1 VALTTIGRN
10 WKTGVVVTIE
20 GTSPKSR
27 RSLNQ
32 LTIALAVMVV
42 VAAVV
47 FGITVF
53 SSSSGPTKLAA
64 SYQCVPGPLIPQ
76 LKPGESGS
84 MSTSYGNFTATYR
97 ATMPASAPVNG
108 LTSGTP
114 FDGTLTVTDGSTTWT
129 LAKPDS
135 PYKSQINEMCV
146 IAFQPEVDPG
156 VMIEGFTG
164 GAHCCETPV
173 IYLFNHAEDRYVK
186 VVDMSPIDF
195 ENPHAFDS
203 NGGFIPKVAGHQ
215 VLLQTGDDAF
225 DYAFSCY
232 ACGIDPIVLD
242 SVGFGGLSD
251 VTLQH
256 PALVKA
262 NAALIWK
269 YALGAV
275 NAEGSTVAKT
285 IPIPFGFV
293 APWVA
298 DECALGHGA
307 SAWSK
312 VEQLSRDGKLSN
324 ALYYQATMTHH
335 SFVPYLH
342 SFLLKHDYCTGQ
354 I

>member
-1 VALTTIGRN
+1 M
-10 WKTGVVVTIE
+10 TGVVVSIE

-53 SSSSGPTKLAA
+53 SGSSGPTKLAA
-64 SYQCVPGPLIPQ
+64 SYQCVPGALIPQ

-84 MSTSYGNFTATYR
+84 MSTSYGTFTATYR
-97 ATMPASAPVNG
+97 ATSPSTATTTPG
-108 LTSGTP
+108 LNNGTP
-114 FDGTLTVTDGSTTWT
+114 FDGTLTVTNGSTTWT

-135 PYKSQINEMCV
+135 PYMSQINEMCV

-173 IYLFNHAEDRYVK
+173 IYLFDHAENRYVK
-186 VVDMSPIDF
+186 VVDFSPIDF
-195 ENPHAFDS
+195 QNPHAFDS
-203 NGGFIPKVAGHQ
+203 NGGFIPKVVGHR

-225 DYAFSCY
+225 DYVFSCY

-242 SVGFGGLSD
+242 SVGVHGLTD

-256 PALVKA
+256 PTQVAA
-262 NAALIWK
+262 NAAEMWK
-269 YALGAV
+269 YVVGAV
-275 NAEGSTVAKT
+275 KSEGAADPRT
-285 IPIPFGFV
+285 IPYPFGFV

-307 SAWSK
+307 SAWAR
-312 VEQLSRDGKLSN
+312 VEQLSREGKLSN

>member
-1 VALTTIGRN
+1 M
-10 WKTGVVVTIE
+10 GVVVSIE
-20 GTSPKSR
+20 GTSPTNR

-32 LTIALAVMVV
+32 LTIALAVMVI

-47 FGITVF
+47 FGVTVF
-53 SSSSGPTKLAA
+53 SGSSGPTKLAA
-64 SYQCVPGPLIPQ
+64 SYQCVPGQLIPQ
-76 LKPGESGS
+76 LKPGESVS

-97 ATMPASAPVNG
+97 ATMPRTAQING
-108 LTSGTP
+108 LNNGTP
-114 FDGTLTVTDGSTTWT
+114 FDGKLTVTDGGTTWT
-129 LAKPDS
+129 LAKPDNGTV
-135 PYKSQINEMCV
+135 SQINEMCV
-146 IAFQPEVDPG
+146 IAFQPETTPG

-173 IYLFNHAEDRYVK
+173 IYLFNHAENRYVK
-186 VVDMSPIDF
+186 VVDMTPIDF
-195 ENPHAFDS
+195 ENPHSFDT
-203 NGGFIPKVAGHQ
+203 NGGFIPTVVGHQ

-225 DYAFSCY
+225 DYTFGCY

-242 SVGFGGLSD
+242 SVGFGGLTD

-256 PALVKA
+256 PAQVGA
-262 NAALIWK
+262 NAAEMWK
-269 YALGAV
+269 YV
-275 NAEGSTVAKT
+275 QSSVKAEGDADARV
-285 IPIPFGFV
+285 IPYPFGFV

-307 SAWSK
+307 SAWST
-312 VEQLSRDGKLSN
+312 VEQLSREGKLSN

-342 SFLLKHDYCTGQ
+342 SFLLKHDYCIGQ

>member
-1 VALTTIGRN
+1 
-10 WKTGVVVTIE
+10 
-20 GTSPKSR
+20 
-27 RSLNQ
+27 
-32 LTIALAVMVV
+32 
-42 VAAVV
+42 
-47 FGITVF
+47 
-53 SSSSGPTKLAA
+53 
-64 SYQCVPGPLIPQ
+64 
-76 LKPGESGS
+76 
-84 MSTSYGNFTATYR
+84 
-97 ATMPASAPVNG
+97 
-108 LTSGTP
+108 
-114 FDGTLTVTDGSTTWT
+114 
-129 LAKPDS
+129 
-135 PYKSQINEMCV
+135 MCV

-173 IYLFNHAEDRYVK
+173 IYLFNHTENRYVK
-186 VVDMSPIDF
+186 VVDMTPIDF

-203 NGGFIPKVAGHQ
+203 NGGFIPKVVGHQ

-242 SVGFGGLSD
+242 SVGFGGLTD

-256 PALVKA
+256 PPQVKA
-262 NAALIWK
+262 NAAEIWK
-269 YALGAV
+269 YAEGAV
-275 NAEGSTVAKT
+275 KAEGAADPRT
-285 IPIPFGFV
+285 IPFPFGFV

-307 SAWSK
+307 SAWSE
-312 VEQLSRDGKLSN
+312 VEQLSREGKLSN

-342 SFLLKHDYCTGQ
+342 SFLLRHDYCVGQ